1 MMRRF
6 GVLLAALL
14 GGLLLIAAT
23 PKAPLTDADGFRL
36 AVPPYTYRFPAD
48 HAAHRDYRIEWWY
61 YTGHLHAGAR
71 RFGYELTFFRVG
83 VPGVA
88 RSRSAWRTNQILF
101 RHLALTDEQ
110 GRRFLSDERS
120 ERQAL
125 GLAGADTAAYRV
137 WIGDERAGLEP
148 DGRTHRLVARADAF
162 TFDLALVPEKPPAIH
177 GEGGVSQKSA
187 GVGNA
192 SHYYSYT
199 RLATRGRLV
208 LGRDTLAVEGRS
220 WMDHEFSSDRLS
232 ATHAGWDWFSVQL
245 DDGTDLMLY
254 QLRLKSGGIEPNSS
268 GTLIAADGRTRR
280 IAREGFTIGSRG
292 TWRSPHT
299 GGVYPSSWTVS
310 VPGERL
316 ELRLEPVLA
325 DQELVV
331 RSMGGIAY
339 WEGAVRITGT
349 HAGRPVSGQGY
360 VELTGYTGR
369 TPF

>member
-1 MMRRF
+1 MMRR
-6 GVLLAALL
+6 LLLL
-14 GGLLLIAAT
+14 LVGAVGGLLLIAAT
-23 PKAPLTDADGFRL
+23 PNAPLTDADGFRL

-61 YTGHLHAGAR
+61 YTGHLHSGAR

-162 TFDLALVPEKPPAIH
+162 AFDLALVPEKPPAIH

-199 RLATRGRLV
+199 RLATRGRLT

-245 DDGTDLMLY
+245 DDGRELMLY
-254 QLRLKSGGIEPNSS
+254 QLRLKDGTVEPLSS
-268 GTLIAADGRTRR
+268 GTIVERDGRVRT
-280 IAREGFTIGSRG
+280 IAREDFRVMPTGR
-292 TWRSPHT
+292 WRSPRT
-299 GGVYPSSWTVS
+299 GAEYPSGWRLTL
-310 VPGERL
+310 PGESAEL
-316 ELRLEPVLA
+316 EVAPVLA
-325 DQELVV
+325 DQELVA
-331 RSMGGIAY
+331 RGMGNVVY
-339 WEGAVRITGT
+339 WEGSCR
-349 HAGRPVSGQGY
+349 VSGRWDGRAVTGLGY
-360 VELTGYTGR
+360 TELTGYTGR
-369 TPF
+369 SPY